1 MNVISFRVSGSFA
14 AFRDPSVTSHQTVS
28 FIPSKSALIGL
39 IGAIIGTKR
48 SNSLAELYSPEY
60 LELFKN
66 TMVGLRFESEPK
78 KVVYFTNHRSLKEP
92 KTKPVKSELVD
103 SPKYT
108 IFVSSDKDTMTDLQN
123 AIQQNKFAF
132 SPYLGHSYCP
142 CNVSAL
148 QVYKDVA
155 ESSAKNNDTSCVLL
169 DESETYSDTFKIELS
184 ENDDNSHV
192 IIERHLHH
200 FFLEDKFQS
209 RVLKHWIPVQMS
221 VFTVTK
227 NLEPKL
233 SKFVKISDEIV
244 CLY

>member
-1 MNVISFRVSGSFA
+1 LDILSFSISGSFA

-28 FIPSKSALIGL
+28 FIPSKSAIIGI

-60 LELFKN
+60 LELYKN
-66 TMVGLRFESEPK
+66 TMIGLRFESEPK
-78 KVVYFTNHRSLKEP
+78 KVVYFTNHRSLKET

-108 IFVSSDKDTMTDLQN
+108 IFVSSDKNTMANLKN
-123 AIQQNKFAF
+123 SIQQNKFSF
-132 SPYLGHSYCP
+132 SPYLGHAYCP
-142 CNVSAL
+142 CVVSDL
-148 QVYKDVA
+148 QFYQEIV
-155 ESSAKNNDTSCVLL
+155 ESDIKKNNTSCVIL
-169 DESETYSDTFKIELS
+169 DESEIYSNPFKIELGKK
-184 ENDDNSHV
+184 DDNSHV

-200 FFLEDKFQS
+200 FFLDDKFQS
-209 RVLKHWIPVQMS
+209 RILKHWIPVKS
-221 VFTVTK
+221 VFTVDK
-227 NLEPKL
+227 SLEPKL